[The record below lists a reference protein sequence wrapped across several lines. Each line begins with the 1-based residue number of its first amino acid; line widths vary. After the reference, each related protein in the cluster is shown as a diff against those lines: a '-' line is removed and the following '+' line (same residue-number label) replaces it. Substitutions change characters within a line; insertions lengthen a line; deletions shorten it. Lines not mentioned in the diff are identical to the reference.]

1 MRKRNWNWAFCNW
14 NKEQRTKN
22 KEQGIEI
29 SIFNL
34 FMRRVVVTGMG
45 ALTPIGN
52 NLESYWSNLQNGV
65 SGAAPITK
73 FDTTKFKTNFAC
85 ELKNF
90 DPKDHFD
97 VKELRKYDPFSQYA
111 LVAVDEAVKDSAID
125 FDSLNK
131 DRIGVIWGSGN
142 GGIQTFQDQ
151 MKEYCEGDGTPRFTP
166 FFIPRILVDIASGI
180 ISIKYG
186 LRGVN
191 FCPVSACATSNTAMI
206 EAFNYIKWGKAEMII
221 TGGSEA
227 AINEAAIGGFSS
239 AKALSTRN
247 DSPET
252 ASRPFDVTRDGFV
265 MGEGAG
271 AMILEEYE
279 HAIKRGA
286 KIYAEVVGGGMAA
299 DAYHL
304 TGTHPEGDGAVL
316 GMNEALREAE
326 ITAEKI
332 DYINM
337 HATSTPLGDN
347 SELIAAKRVFGERHA
362 LSISATKSMTG
373 HLLGAAGAIEGIACV
388 MALKD
393 QLVPPTINTTDIEP
407 DFKDLFDFPM
417 GKAKKKDLTYAMSNT
432 FGFGGHIASIIFK
445 KFEG

>member
-1 MRKRNWNWAFCNW
+1 MK
-14 NKEQRTKN
+14 
-22 KEQGIEI
+22 
-29 SIFNL
+29 
-34 FMRRVVVTGMG
+34 RVVITGIG

-52 NLESYWSNLQNGV
+52 NLNEFWTNLKNGV
-65 SGAAPITK
+65 SGAGPITK
-73 FDTTKFKTNFAC
+73 FDTEKFKVKFAC
-85 ELKNF
+85 ELKGY

-97 VKELRKYDPFSQYA
+97 VKEIRKYDPFSQYA
-111 LVAVDEAVKDSAID
+111 LVAVEEAVKHGNID
-125 FDSLNK
+125 FDTLNK

-151 MKEYCEGDGTPRFTP
+151 TKEYCDGDGTPRFTP

-191 FCPVSACATSNTAMI
+191 FCPVSACATSNTAII
-206 EAFNYIKWGKAEMII
+206 EAFNYIKWGKADMII

-227 AINEAAIGGFSS
+227 AITESAIGGFSS
-239 AKALSTRN
+239 AKALSQRN

-252 ASRPFDVTRDGFV
+252 ASRPFDINRDGFV

-271 AMILEEYE
+271 ALIVEEYE

-286 KIYAEVVGGGMAA
+286 TIYGEIVGGGMAA

-316 GMNEALREAE
+316 GMNEALREAG
-326 ITAEKI
+326 ITADEI
-332 DYINM
+332 DHINM
-337 HATSTPLGDN
+337 HATSTPQGDN
-347 SELIAAKRVFGERHA
+347 SELIAAQRVFGSRKSLA
-362 LSISATKSMTG
+362 VSATKSMTG

-388 MALKD
+388 MAL
-393 QLVPPTINTTDIEP
+393 LENTVPPTINTTDFEP
-407 DFKDLFDFPM
+407 EFADSFTFPM
-417 GKAKKKDLTYAMSNT
+417 GKSIEKEMTYAMSNT
-432 FGFGGHIASIIFK
+432 FGFGGHIASIVFK
-445 KFEG
+445 KYTK